1 MDEGKNELIGLYG
14 SKLRMR
20 VCGICIEDGQILMI
34 RHRFVGNENIFWS
47 PPGGGMQ
54 FGESALETLKR
65 EFLEET
71 GLIVEAGKM
80 LFVNEFIQPPLHAVE
95 LFFKIKTFS
104 GSIIKGLDPEF
115 SEKNQLIQEVRFM
128 LMEEIK
134 QLPANHVHSL
144 FKNCDTIEDV
154 LALRGYLGNE
164 EPV

>member
-1 MDEGKNELIGLYG
+1 MDEGKNELINLYG
-14 SKLRMR
+14 SRLRIR
-20 VCGICIEDGQILMI
+20 VCGICIENDRILMI
-34 RHRFVGNENIFWS
+34 RHRFVGDENIFWS

-54 FGESALETLKR
+54 FGESAPETLKR

-95 LFFKIKTFS
+95 LFFEIKTFS

-128 LMEEIK
+128 SLEEIN

-144 FKNCDTIEDV
+144 FRNCDSIEDV
-154 LALRGYLGNE
+154 LSLRGYFGN
-164 EPV
+164 